1 MNRCNGGIQF
11 DLMLSHMGRNSFQNM
26 ITPHKFL
33 EQGKK
38 KFKIIIYNF
47 RPLQNLMLIL
57 FDILIKI
64 LSFFHNVQ
72 IT

>member
-26 ITPHKFL
+26 IAPHKFL
-33 EQGKK
+33 EQGKT
-38 KFKIIIYNF
+38 KIQNNY
-47 RPLQNLMLIL
+47 LQQNLMLIL

-72 IT
+72 TT